1 MHHMQGPQ
9 SILPSIGSRIFG
21 SGAGLQRF
29 SETRPNKAKGKRS
42 MTHDVGQENVIHSG
56 VERRSGIDTRPLE
69 EQQRIGERRSGLDR
83 RQTSISAAEE
93 LSRQVQS
100 TRSLEEKIDLLARAT
115 FEIAAA
121 LAAIERRIRVI
132 QRNTANQGY

>member
-1 MHHMQGPQ
+1 
-9 SILPSIGSRIFG
+9 
-21 SGAGLQRF
+21 
-29 SETRPNKAKGKRS
+29 
-42 MTHDVGQENVIHSG
+42 MTHDVGQVNGIHSG
-56 VERRSGIDTRPLE
+56 VERRSGIDTRPVE

-115 FEIAAA
+115 LEIAAA